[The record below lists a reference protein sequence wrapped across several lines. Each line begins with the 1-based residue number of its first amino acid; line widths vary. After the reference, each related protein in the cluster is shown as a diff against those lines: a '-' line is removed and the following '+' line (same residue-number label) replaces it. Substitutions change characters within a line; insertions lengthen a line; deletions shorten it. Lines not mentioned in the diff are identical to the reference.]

1 MAWACAHRGAGN
13 GGDGRGPGHM
23 RALIVTEPIFGMHVA
38 SVGLVYCFSKILL
51 TIFVKIVNYYVFGA
65 NYSAHHYYYLMSNML
80 FFMQFC
86 CLSHDEIHVGVQS

>member
-1 MAWACAHRGAGN
+1 MAYGHVHTGVQAKVAMACAATHVCF
-13 GGDGRGPGHM
+13 D
-23 RALIVTEPIFGMHVA
+23 VEPIFGMHVA